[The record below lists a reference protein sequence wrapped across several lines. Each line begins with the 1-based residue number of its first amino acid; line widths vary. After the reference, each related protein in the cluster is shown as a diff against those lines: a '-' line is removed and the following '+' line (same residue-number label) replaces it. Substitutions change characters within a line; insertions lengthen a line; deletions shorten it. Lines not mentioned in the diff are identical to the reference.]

1 MYVRSRLAG
10 EKIKED
16 VSTKLNF
23 KTFLEHYKTYAT
35 AQVLFNKM
43 IKLL

>member
-1 MYVRSRLAG
+1 MLNVRSRLGG
-10 EKIKED
+10 EKIKD

-23 KTFLEHYKTYAT
+23 KTFLEHYKTYGV

-43 IKLL
+43 MKLL